1 MTGLRGEWEE
11 MLPECLQLSG
21 AGVKVNDGAIIKLG
35 ESEASL
41 EASRTQSVKFHLA
54 VFEVHFEL
62 HRAYI
67 QQKMREKKMCSGKR
81 SGQKTYRL
89 INLCLLLIAPPSEVK
104 QRKCLPFSIR

>member
-1 MTGLRGEWEE
+1 MC
-11 MLPECLQLSG
+11 PECLQLSG
-21 AGVKVNDGAIIKLG
+21 IGVKVNGGAITKLG
-35 ESEASL
+35 ESVKEASL

-67 QQKMREKKMCSGKR
+67 QQKMGEKKLCSAKR

-89 INLCLLLIAPPSEVK
+89 INLCLLLIAQPSEVK